1 MNDSQY
7 PGSSGSPGSTD
18 HPYVVNT
25 TPIQSAPSAEQER
38 ALRKLTHVLYAL
50 YALFW
55 LTGGVTAIVAIIINY
70 IKRDDAAGTLYASHF
85 TWQIRTFWWSV
96 VWGVLGVALAVVMVG
111 FAILWVLGIWT
122 LYRIVKGWLYLNDNK
137 PMYAA
142 RP

>member
-1 MNDSQY
+1 MNDPQPPGATGS
-7 PGSSGSPGSTD
+7 PGSSGN
-18 HPYVVNT
+18 PYV
-25 TPIQSAPSAEQER
+25 IDAPVGLSAEQER

-70 IKRDDAAGTLYASHF
+70 IKRDDAVGTLYASHF

-96 VWGVLGVALAVVMVG
+96 AWGVLGVALAVVMVG

-142 RP
+142 RA

>member
-1 MNDSQY
+1 MNDPQS
-7 PGSSGSPGSTD
+7 PGTTGSPGSTD
-18 HPYVVNT
+18 HPYVV
-25 TPIQSAPSAEQER
+25 TPPASAPSAEQER

-70 IKRDDAAGTLYASHF
+70 IKRDDATGTLYASHF

-96 VWGVLGVALAVVMVG
+96 AWGVLGVALAVVMVG

-142 RP
+142 RA

>member
-1 MNDSQY
+1 MNDPQT
-7 PGSSGSPGSTD
+7 PGTTHPSGSTGNAGN
-18 HPYVVNT
+18 PYVVNAPT
-25 TPIQSAPSAEQER
+25 TEQER

-70 IKRDDAAGTLYASHF
+70 IKRDDTVGTLYASHF

-96 VWGVLGVALAVVMVG
+96 LWGVLGVALAVVMVG

-142 RP
+142 RT

>member
-1 MNDSQY
+1 MNDPQT
-7 PGSSGSPGSTD
+7 PGTTNPSGSTGN
-18 HPYVVNT
+18 PYVVNSPT
-25 TPIQSAPSAEQER
+25 TEQER

-70 IKRDDAAGTLYASHF
+70 IKRDDAVGTLYASHF

-96 VWGVLGVALAVVMVG
+96 LWGVLGVALAVVMVG

-142 RP
+142 RI

>member
-1 MNDSQY
+1 MNDPQT
-7 PGSSGSPGSTD
+7 GTTGSPGSTD

-25 TPIQSAPSAEQER
+25 PSAPSAEQER

-70 IKRDDAAGTLYASHF
+70 IKRDDVVGTLYASHF

-96 VWGVLGVALAVVMVG
+96 AWGVLGVALAVVMVG

-142 RP
+142 RA

>member
-1 MNDSQY
+1 M
-7 PGSSGSPGSTD
+7 
-18 HPYVVNT
+18 
-25 TPIQSAPSAEQER
+25 
-38 ALRKLTHVLYAL
+38 RKLTHVLYAL

-70 IKRDDAAGTLYASHF
+70 IKRDDATGTLYASHF

-96 VWGVLGVALAVVMVG
+96 AWGVLGVALAVVMVG

-142 RP
+142 RA

>member
-1 MNDSQY
+1 MNDSQP
-7 PGSSGSPGSTD
+7 PGATGSPGSPGN
-18 HPYVVNT
+18 PYLA
-25 TPIQSAPSAEQER
+25 TPPGAPSAEQER

-96 VWGVLGVALAVVMVG
+96 VWGVLGVALAIVMVG
-111 FAILWVLGIWT
+111 FAILWVLGIWA

-142 RP
+142 RA

>member
-1 MNDSQY
+1 MNDPQI
-7 PGSSGSPGSTD
+7 PGSTRSAGSPGSTD
-18 HPYVVNT
+18 NPYVATV
-25 TPIQSAPSAEQER
+25 PSAEQER

-55 LTGGVTAIVAIIINY
+55 LTGGVTAIVAIIVNY
-70 IKRDDAAGTLYASHF
+70 IKRDDTVGTLYASHF
-85 TWQIRTFWWSV
+85 TWQIRTFWWLV
-96 VWGVLGVALAVVMVG
+96 LWGVLGVALAVVMVG

-142 RP
+142 RV

>member
-1 MNDSQY
+1 MNDPQT
-7 PGSSGSPGSTD
+7 PGTTNPSGSTGNPGN
-18 HPYVVNT
+18 PYVVNPPT
-25 TPIQSAPSAEQER
+25 TEQER

-70 IKRDDAAGTLYASHF
+70 IKRDDAVGTLYASHF

-96 VWGVLGVALAVVMVG
+96 LWGVLGVALAVVMVG

-142 RP
+142 RT

>member
-1 MNDSQY
+1 MNDSQP
-7 PGSSGSPGSTD
+7 PGATGSPGSPGN
-18 HPYVVNT
+18 PYLA
-25 TPIQSAPSAEQER
+25 TPPNAPSAEQER

-96 VWGVLGVALAVVMVG
+96 VWAVLGVALAVVVVG

-137 PMYAA
+137 PMYAT
-142 RP
+142 RT

>member
-1 MNDSQY
+1 MNDPQT
-7 PGSSGSPGSTD
+7 GTTGSPGSTD
-18 HPYVVNT
+18 HPYVANT
-25 TPIQSAPSAEQER
+25 PSAEQER

-70 IKRDDAAGTLYASHF
+70 IKRDDTVGTLYASHF

-96 VWGVLGVALAVVMVG
+96 AWGVLGVALAVVMVG

-142 RP
+142 RA